1 MTLNRLASLKR
12 GARKSAAERG
22 GMDELNRTFARIQIL
37 LTLTIAVDATT
48 LGILIAKLYC

>member
-12 GARKSAAERG
+12 KARKPAAERG
-22 GMDELNRTFARIQIL
+22 GMDELNRTFARVQIL
-37 LTLTIAVDATT
+37 LVLTIAVDAVT

>member
-12 GARKSAAERG
+12 KARKSAAERG